1 MGEAP
6 FVELMNPL
14 GKMLAHFDLVEVDS
28 VPFPY
33 GAPVETG
40 MGTTVAVLMMTGA
53 ELDAASLL
61 PAGEEMAPDDPDP
74 AEVGAAVSVTVTV
87 DKAVVTV
94 TVTGAQLPD
103 PAAPLSP
110 DEPAAP
116 DEAARTVMYLV
127 EVLVPVRVVVG
138 PVSEASPPLPVTP
151 ADPDSPGKVA

>member
-1 MGEAP
+1 VGEAP
-6 FVELMNPL
+6 FVVLTNPL
-14 GKMLAHFDLVEVDS
+14 GRILEHFFLVDVDT

-61 PAGEEMAPDDPDP
+61 PAGEETAPDDPDP

-94 TVTGAQLPD
+94 TVTGTQLPD

-110 DEPAAP
+110 DDPAAP

-127 EVLVPVRVVVG
+127 EVLVPVIVVVG
-138 PVSEASPPLPVTP
+138 PVSEASPVTP
-151 ADPDSPGKVA
+151 AEPDSPGRVA